1 MNKLFKELH
10 LASDE
15 LSIVLEASYPGPG
28 PAAGGTESTRPL
40 LQSAE
45 LCDSGRAALG
55 DWRGE
60 GESSEVGTG
69 DRSNM

>member
-55 DWRGE
+55 E

-69 DRSNM
+69 DKSNM